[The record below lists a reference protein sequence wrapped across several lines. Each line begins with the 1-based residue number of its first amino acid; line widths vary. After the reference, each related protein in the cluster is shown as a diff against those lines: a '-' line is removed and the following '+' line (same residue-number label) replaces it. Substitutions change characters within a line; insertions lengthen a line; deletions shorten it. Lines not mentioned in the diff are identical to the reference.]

1 MTISEFDKL
10 VYKFY
15 EQASSQC
22 TEGTAWEFEKHFA
35 RVIIE
40 HCAMITYVCNENKI
54 PLVEVS
60 GIIRNIQND

>member
-1 MTISEFDKL
+1 MISEFDKL

-15 EQASSQC
+15 DQASSQC

-40 HCAMITYVCNENKI
+40 RCANIAYICNENKI

-60 GIIRNIQND
+60 AIIRSIQND